1 MEQALRIPVSPRPAR
16 DEAIDPRT
24 LGAMTRTEL
33 DAFFAGLPATD
44 AGSLRGRYHGAL
56 CGVIG
61 IDRLPARPREL
72 VYALLRTPLNVWRG
86 KAFEGDRGANRWG
99 VGEGQLAFAAYRLLP
114 GTAHD
119 GTGPCLLL
127 DYDVPENPLPLRA
140 ILGEIRQLGP
150 GLHLGRMT
158 WRAGRSVGCALYF
171 TLEG

>member
-1 MEQALRIPVSPRPAR
+1 MEHALRIPVSPRPAR
-16 DEAIDPRT
+16 DEAVDART

-33 DAFFAGLPATD
+33 DALFAGMAATD
-44 AGSLRGRYHGAL
+44 AASLRGRYHGAL

-61 IDRLPARPREL
+61 IDRLPARLREL
-72 VYALLRTPLNVWRG
+72 VYAVLRTPLNVWRG
-86 KAFEGDRGANRWG
+86 KSFDGDHGANRWG
-99 VGEGQLAFAAYRLLP
+99 VGEGQLAFAAYRLEP
-114 GTAHD
+114 GMAHD

-127 DYDVPENPLPLRA
+127 DYDVPENLLPLRA

-158 WRAGRSVGCALYF
+158 WRAGQSVGCALYF